1 MKKSIG
7 RTLAHIDVAA
17 NTSVRIHEDFFN
29 SHSSSHH
36 LSQTEIDGDNPVPD
50 IYPEVGDFPI
60 GESIASP
67 AGRRLDTLLNR
78 CSGRVRIPVLI
89 DALMRITVPQ

>member
-29 SHSSSHH
+29 THEQSRHRIADAHVERYDTN
-36 LSQTEIDGDNPVPD
+36 LVNTNPP
-50 IYPEVGDFPI
+50 PLFLP
-60 GESIASP
+60 
-67 AGRRLDTLLNR
+67 
-78 CSGRVRIPVLI
+78 
-89 DALMRITVPQ
+89 

>member
-29 SHSSSHH
+29 SHRI
-36 LSQTEIDGDNPVPD
+36 SQ
-50 IYPEVGDFPI
+50 
-60 GESIASP
+60 
-67 AGRRLDTLLNR
+67 
-78 CSGRVRIPVLI
+78 
-89 DALMRITVPQ
+89 Q

>member
-29 SHSSSHH
+29 THARSQQLVGRWHSSSSRP
-36 LSQTEIDGDNPVPD
+36 LSPLAAAATTKN
-50 IYPEVGDFPI
+50 
-60 GESIASP
+60 
-67 AGRRLDTLLNR
+67 
-78 CSGRVRIPVLI
+78 
-89 DALMRITVPQ
+89 

>member
-29 SHSSSHH
+29 NHSSYHRQTA
-36 LSQTEIDGDNPVPD
+36 LSKL
-50 IYPEVGDFPI
+50 
-60 GESIASP
+60 GEDVS
-67 AGRRLDTLLNR
+67 LDEEL
-78 CSGRVRIPVLI
+78 RVNAR
-89 DALMRITVPQ
+89 T